1 VIPSASDRRDRIGAW
16 LKRARGES
24 MAVAA
29 ARLLSSGSALVVAA
43 ISARQLGPGGR
54 GEIVFVVTVAMLC
67 SEFVSLGANVSG
79 RIHILRR
86 SDVLI
91 EDYLGLITVLVA
103 LQALLVTL
111 ILMTV
116 GPTRFG
122 LDPASCLLGVV
133 LGVAMF
139 FAHMMVDAAFA
150 VRRTLETGIRDM
162 LIGVLPMF
170 LVVLVAVRGQLSVS
184 LVIGLT
190 AMGYVVGGFYLWRVV
205 RRTADRIRFVPS
217 RWSLILRSGIP
228 VLAGSLGQT
237 VALRADRLLVGLLST
252 SAALGVYSMAATAA
266 ELPRILLIPVTQ
278 ILANRVAMGDITVRS
293 LSSIFRRLA
302 LAYGA
307 LMVGVA
313 VVGAAII
320 VPIVGPGFEDVRDSI
335 AVLALSEGLLGLF
348 LVSASVLT
356 GFGQFRRLPLPSL
369 CGAAVIVVADIIVV
383 PRFGG
388 SGAAWVLVAGFGSM
402 ALVAGALAL
411 ACVRSTADGS
421 S

>member
-1 VIPSASDRRDRIGAW
+1 MI
-16 LKRARGES
+16 
-24 MAVAA
+24 AA
-29 ARLLSSGSALVVAA
+29 ARLVSSACALLVAIA
-43 ISARQLGPGGR
+43 SARQLGPVGR
-54 GEIVFVVTVAMLC
+54 GEIVFVVTVAILC

-91 EDYLGLITVLVA
+91 EDYLGLATVLVGV
-103 LQALLVTL
+103 QALLVTL
-111 ILMTV
+111 ILVTV
-116 GPTRFG
+116 GPARFG
-122 LDPASCLLGVV
+122 LDPTICLLGVV

-162 LIGVLPMF
+162 IIGVLPMF

-190 AMGYVVGGFYLWRVV
+190 ALGYVAGGAYLWWVV
-205 RRTADRIRFVPS
+205 RRRTDRARFVPS
-217 RWSLILRSGIP
+217 RWLLILRSGIP

-237 VALRADRLLVGLLST
+237 VAFRADRLMVGLMST
-252 SAALGVYSMAATAA
+252 TAALGVYSMAATTA
-266 ELPRILLIPVTQ
+266 ELPRILLIPVRQ
-278 ILANRVAMGDITVRS
+278 ILANRIAIGDITIHA
-293 LSSIFRRLA
+293 LSSILRRLV
-302 LAYGA
+302 LAYGV

-313 VVGAAII
+313 VVGAAVIT
-320 VPIVGPGFEDVRDSI
+320 PIVGPGFEAVRDSI

-348 LVSASVLT
+348 FVSASVLT
-356 GFGQFRRLPLPSL
+356 GLGRFRRLPAPSL

-388 SGAAWVLVAGFGSM
+388 SGAAWVRVAGFGSM
-402 ALVAGALAL
+402 ALVAGSLAL
-411 ACVRSTADGS
+411 ACVRSTPDNS

>member
-1 VIPSASDRRDRIGAW
+1 
-16 LKRARGES
+16 
-24 MAVAA
+24 
-29 ARLLSSGSALVVAA
+29 
-43 ISARQLGPGGR
+43 
-54 GEIVFVVTVAMLC
+54 
-67 SEFVSLGANVSG
+67 
-79 RIHILRR
+79 
-86 SDVLI
+86 
-91 EDYLGLITVLVA
+91 
-103 LQALLVTL
+103 
-111 ILMTV
+111 
-116 GPTRFG
+116 
-122 LDPASCLLGVV
+122 
-133 LGVAMF
+133 MF

-162 LIGVLPMF
+162 IIGVLPMF

-190 AMGYVVGGFYLWRVV
+190 AMGYVAGGAYLWRVV
-205 RRTADRIRFVPS
+205 RRRTDRIRFVPS

-237 VALRADRLLVGLLST
+237 VAFRADRLLVGLLST

-278 ILANRVAMGDITVRS
+278 ILANRVAIGDITVRS

-302 LAYGA
+302 LAYGV
-307 LMVGVA
+307 LMVGVG

-320 VPIVGPGFEDVRDSI
+320 TPIVGPGFEAVRDSI
-335 AVLALSEGLLGLF
+335 AVLAFSEGLLGLF
-348 LVSASVLT
+348 FVSASVLT
-356 GFGQFRRLPLPSL
+356 GLGRFRRLPAPSL

-388 SGAAWVLVAGFGSM
+388 SGAAWVRVAGFGSM
-402 ALVAGALAL
+402 ALVAGSLAL
-411 ACVRSTADGS
+411 ACVRSTPDNS

>member
-1 VIPSASDRRDRIGAW
+1 V
-16 LKRARGES
+16 
-24 MAVAA
+24 AVAV

-67 SEFVSLGANVSG
+67 SEIVSLGANVSG

-91 EDYLGLITVLVA
+91 EDYLGLATVLVGV
-103 LQALLVTL
+103 QALLVTL
-111 ILMTV
+111 ILVTV
-116 GPTRFG
+116 GPARFG
-122 LDPASCLLGVV
+122 LDPTICLLGVV

-162 LIGVLPMF
+162 IIGVLPMF

-190 AMGYVVGGFYLWRVV
+190 ALGYVAGGAYLWWVV
-205 RRTADRIRFVPS
+205 RRRTDRARFVPS
-217 RWSLILRSGIP
+217 RWLLILRSGIP

-237 VALRADRLLVGLLST
+237 VAFRADRLMVGLMST
-252 SAALGVYSMAATAA
+252 TAALGVYSMAATTA

-278 ILANRVAMGDITVRS
+278 ILANRIAIGDITIHA
-293 LSSIFRRLA
+293 LSSILRRLV
-302 LAYGA
+302 LAYGV

-313 VVGAAII
+313 VVGAAVIT
-320 VPIVGPGFEDVRDSI
+320 PIVGPGFEAVRDSI

-348 LVSASVLT
+348 FVSSSVLT
-356 GFGQFRRLPLPSL
+356 GLGRFRRLPAPSL
-369 CGAAVIVVADIIVV
+369 CGAAVIVVADMVVV

-388 SGAAWVLVAGFGSM
+388 SGAAWVRVAGFGSM
-402 ALVAGALAL
+402 ALVAGVLAL
-411 ACVRSTADGS
+411 ACLRSRVGDSA
-421 S
+421 

>member
-1 VIPSASDRRDRIGAW
+1 
-16 LKRARGES
+16 
-24 MAVAA
+24 MAVAV

-86 SDVLI
+86 SDVQI
-91 EDYLGLITVLVA
+91 EDYLGLATVLVGV
-103 LQALLVTL
+103 QALLVTL

-116 GPTRFG
+116 GPARFG
-122 LDPASCLLGVV
+122 LDPTICLLGVV

-162 LIGVLPMF
+162 IIGVLPMF
-170 LVVLVAVRGQLSVS
+170 LVVMVAVRGQLSVP

-190 AMGYVVGGFYLWRVV
+190 ALGYVAGGAYLWRVV
-205 RRTADRIRFVPS
+205 RRRTDRARFVPS
-217 RWSLILRSGIP
+217 RWLLILRSGIP

-237 VALRADRLLVGLLST
+237 VAFRADRLMVGLMST
-252 SAALGVYSMAATAA
+252 TAALGVYSMAATTA

-278 ILANRVAMGDITVRS
+278 ILANRIAIGDITIHA
-293 LSSIFRRLA
+293 LSSILRRLV
-302 LAYGA
+302 LAYGV

-313 VVGAAII
+313 VVGAAVIT
-320 VPIVGPGFEDVRDSI
+320 PIVGPGFEAVRDSI

-348 LVSASVLT
+348 FVSSSVLT
-356 GFGQFRRLPLPSL
+356 GLGRFRRLPAPSL
-369 CGAAVIVVADIIVV
+369 CGAAVIVVADMVVV

-388 SGAAWVLVAGFGSM
+388 SGAAWVRVAGFGSM
-402 ALVAGALAL
+402 ALIAGVLAL
-411 ACVRSTADGS
+411 ACLRSRVGDSA
-421 S
+421 

>member
-1 VIPSASDRRDRIGAW
+1 V
-16 LKRARGES
+16 
-24 MAVAA
+24 AVAV
-29 ARLLSSGSALVVAA
+29 ARLLASGSALVVAA

-67 SEFVSLGANVSG
+67 SEIVSLGANVSG

-91 EDYLGLITVLVA
+91 EDYLGLATVLVGV
-103 LQALLVTL
+103 QALLVTL
-111 ILMTV
+111 ILVTV
-116 GPTRFG
+116 GPARFG
-122 LDPASCLLGVV
+122 LDPTICLLGVV

-162 LIGVLPMF
+162 IIGVLPMF

-190 AMGYVVGGFYLWRVV
+190 ALGYVAGGAYLWWVV
-205 RRTADRIRFVPS
+205 RRRTDRARFVPS
-217 RWSLILRSGIP
+217 RWLLILRSGIP

-237 VALRADRLLVGLLST
+237 VAFRADRLMVGLMST
-252 SAALGVYSMAATAA
+252 TAALGVYSMAATTA

-278 ILANRVAMGDITVRS
+278 ILANRIAIGDITIHA
-293 LSSIFRRLA
+293 LSSILRRLV
-302 LAYGA
+302 LAYGV

-313 VVGAAII
+313 VVGAAVIT
-320 VPIVGPGFEDVRDSI
+320 PIVGPGFEAVRDSI

-348 LVSASVLT
+348 FVSSSVLT
-356 GFGQFRRLPLPSL
+356 GLGRFRRLPAPSL
-369 CGAAVIVVADIIVV
+369 CGAAVIVVADMVVV

-388 SGAAWVLVAGFGSM
+388 SGAAWVRVAGFGSM
-402 ALVAGALAL
+402 ALVAGVLAL
-411 ACVRSTADGS
+411 ACLRSRVGDSA
-421 S
+421 

>member
-1 VIPSASDRRDRIGAW
+1 
-16 LKRARGES
+16 
-24 MAVAA
+24 MAVAV

-67 SEFVSLGANVSG
+67 SELVSLGANVSG

-91 EDYLGLITVLVA
+91 EDYLGLATVLVGV
-103 LQALLVTL
+103 QALLVTL
-111 ILMTV
+111 ILVTV
-116 GPTRFG
+116 GPARFG
-122 LDPASCLLGVV
+122 LDPTTCLLGVV

-162 LIGVLPMF
+162 IIGVLPMF
-170 LVVLVAVRGQLSVS
+170 LVVMVAVRGQLSVS

-190 AMGYVVGGFYLWRVV
+190 ALGYVAGGAYLWRVV
-205 RRTADRIRFVPS
+205 RRRTDRARFVPS
-217 RWSLILRSGIP
+217 RWLLILRSGIP

-237 VALRADRLLVGLLST
+237 VAFRADRLMVGLMST
-252 SAALGVYSMAATAA
+252 TAALGVYSMAATTA

-278 ILANRVAMGDITVRS
+278 ILANRIAIGDITIHA
-293 LSSIFRRLA
+293 LSSILRRLV
-302 LAYGA
+302 LAYGV

-313 VVGAAII
+313 VVGAAVIT
-320 VPIVGPGFEDVRDSI
+320 PIVGPGFEAVRDSI

-348 LVSASVLT
+348 FVSSSVLT
-356 GFGQFRRLPLPSL
+356 GLGRFRRLPAPSL
-369 CGAAVIVVADIIVV
+369 CGAAVIVVADMVVV

-388 SGAAWVLVAGFGSM
+388 SGAAWVRVAGFGSM
-402 ALVAGALAL
+402 ALVAGVLAL
-411 ACVRSTADGS
+411 ACLRSRVGDSA
-421 S
+421 

>member
-1 VIPSASDRRDRIGAW
+1 
-16 LKRARGES
+16 

-67 SEFVSLGANVSG
+67 SNFASLGANVSG

-91 EDYLGLITVLVA
+91 EDYLGLTTVLVA

-116 GPTRFG
+116 GPARFG

-162 LIGVLPMF
+162 IIGVLPMF
-170 LVVLVAVRGQLSVS
+170 LVVLVAVRGHLSVS

-190 AMGYVVGGFYLWRVV
+190 ALGYVVGGFYLWRVV

-302 LAYGA
+302 LAYGV

-335 AVLALSEGLLGLF
+335 AVFALSEGLLGLF

-369 CGAAVIVVADIIVV
+369 CGAVVIVVADIIVV

-388 SGAAWVLVAGFGSM
+388 SGAAWVRVAGFGSM